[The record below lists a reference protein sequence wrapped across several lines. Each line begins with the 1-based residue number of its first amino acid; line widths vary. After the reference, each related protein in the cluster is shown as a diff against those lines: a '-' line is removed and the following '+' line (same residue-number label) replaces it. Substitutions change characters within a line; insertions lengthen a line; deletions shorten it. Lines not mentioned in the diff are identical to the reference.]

1 MYRKL
6 HRSIGIG
13 SFIFLL
19 IFVMTGLAIQH
30 TDRFDLDQRYIPSS
44 LSGYLYG
51 AKIQNQDTVDYKT
64 DKRWVSQAGSFL
76 YMDGLPVS
84 DIELNN
90 LQGVVEGETYVWIVG
105 DNKLWLLS
113 QRGEIVDRL
122 SVLNGLPSVMRRIG
136 YNREGVIIIGDLRN
150 NWQVDKYLQ
159 DWQVYSGEQ
168 ITWSAPVDSTEVP
181 MYLRETIIT
190 HANNHLISW
199 ERTLLDFHSGRL
211 FGTVGVIIADFAAL
225 LLLFLSAT
233 GVFLWLKRV

>member
-13 SFIFLL
+13 SFIFLF

-30 TDRFDLDQRYIPSS
+30 TEWFDLDQRYISSS

-51 AKIQNQDTVDYKT
+51 AKIQGQDTVNYKT

-136 YNREGVIIIGDLRN
+136 YNREGAIIIGGLRN

-168 ITWSAPVDSTEVP
+168 ITWSAPVDGTEVP
-181 MYLRETIIT
+181 MYLKETIIT

-199 ERTLLDFHSGRL
+199 ERALLDFHSGRL
-211 FGTVGVIIADFAAL
+211 FGTAGIIIADFVAL

-233 GVFLWLKRV
+233 GVFLWLKRA